1 MTVAIPVVLE
11 VHTSGDQVLAP
22 ELNLSCEPG
31 ATMVQLLDATY
42 DELRRA
48 GIDDPLNARQPDFC
62 GFRIAG
68 VEGDIVGATRPYAD
82 IVGATRPYVGV
93 RPDEHWYWTWDI
105 GQVTLSDLKKSSQA
119 GLHADPADGVVL
131 VAGPDRIGDGVL
143 DVDMWLQLIG
153 ALYVA
158 AQVLDTSGG
167 AIERLRQVATLMRR
181 GAKVVERKHEEFE
194 SRGAVKP
201 TYLAE
206 AVTIVLRFGC
216 RPWPGDLGFPKRKH
230 A

>member
-11 VHTSGDQVLAP
+11 VQTSGEQVLAP

-48 GIDDPLNARQPDFC
+48 GIDDPLYARQPDFY

-143 DVDMWLQLIG
+143 DVDIWLQLIG

-194 SRGAVKP
+194 SRGA
-201 TYLAE
+201 
-206 AVTIVLRFGC
+206 
-216 RPWPGDLGFPKRKH
+216 
-230 A
+230 

>member
-11 VHTSGDQVLAP
+11 VQTSGDQVLAP

-48 GIDDPLNARQPDFC
+48 GIDDPLYARQPDFC

-143 DVDMWLQLIG
+143 DVIC
-153 ALYVA
+153 
-158 AQVLDTSGG
+158 
-167 AIERLRQVATLMRR
+167 
-181 GAKVVERKHEEFE
+181 
-194 SRGAVKP
+194 
-201 TYLAE
+201 
-206 AVTIVLRFGC
+206 GC
-216 RPWPGDLGFPKRKH
+216 I
-230 A
+230 